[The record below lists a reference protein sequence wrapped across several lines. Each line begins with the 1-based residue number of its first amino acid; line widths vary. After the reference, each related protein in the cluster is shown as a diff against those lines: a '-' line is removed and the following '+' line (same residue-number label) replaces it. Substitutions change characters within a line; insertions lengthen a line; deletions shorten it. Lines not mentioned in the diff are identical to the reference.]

1 MEPPQLSVKREF
13 NLNKPGLPGLLTPA
27 KDRNSSVC
35 KYFLA
40 EIDKLPTLVYRVT
53 H

>member
-13 NLNKPGLPGLLTPA
+13 NLNKPGLLQPA

-35 KYFLA
+35 TYC
-40 EIDKLPTLVYRVT
+40 YY
-53 H
+53 